1 MSQRDDEVLIR
12 IEAVEGTGCV
22 VRGDD
27 IDTDRI
33 IPARFMKV
41 VTFDDMGRHAFEDA
55 RKAAKGKH
63 PLDDERYAGASILIV
78 GHNFGCGS
86 SREHAPQ
93 ALMRFGFEAFVGG
106 SFAEIFAGNC
116 TSLGLPCVTLA
127 DADLAKLMDSVELDP
142 QQPLRV
148 DLRARTV
155 TSRAGS
161 MSAGMPEGVRQQLLE
176 GTWDATR
183 VLLEAGDRID
193 QTAASLPYI
202 SETVAETPASPG
214 SSAGSSA

>member
-1 MSQRDDEVLIR
+1 MSDHKASEDVLVR
-12 IEAVEGTGCV
+12 IETVEGTGCV
-22 VRGDD
+22 LRGDD

-55 RKAAKGKH
+55 RKAAKGQH
-63 PLDDERYAGASILIV
+63 PLDDERYHGASILVV
-78 GHNFGCGS
+78 GKNFGCGS

-93 ALMRFGFEAFVGG
+93 ALMRFGFNAFIGD

-116 TSLGLPCVTLA
+116 TSLGLPCVTLTES
-127 DADLAKLMDSVELDP
+127 DLTKLMDSIELDP
-142 QQPLRV
+142 TQEIKI

-155 TSRAGS
+155 TSRAGQ
-161 MSAGMPEGVRQQLLE
+161 MDAIVPEGVRLQMLE

-183 VLLEAGDRID
+183 VLLDAGEAIEK
-193 QTAASLPYI
+193 TAAALPYI
-202 SETVAETPASPG
+202 GAS
-214 SSAGSSA
+214 A

>member
-1 MSQRDDEVLIR
+1 MSSNKANEDVLVR
-12 IEAVEGTGCV
+12 VETVQGKGCV

-55 RKAAKGKH
+55 RKAAKGQH
-63 PLDDERYAGASILIV
+63 PLDDERYHGASILV
-78 GHNFGCGS
+78 VEKNFGCGS

-93 ALMRFGFEAFVGG
+93 ALMRFGFNAFIGA

-116 TSLGLPCVTLA
+116 TSLGLPCVTLSES
-127 DADLAKLMDSVELDP
+127 DLTNLMDSVELDP
-142 QQPLRV
+142 TQEIAI

-155 TSRAGS
+155 TSRAGK
-161 MSAGMPEGVRQQLLE
+161 MEAIVPEGVRQQMLE

-183 VLLEAGDRID
+183 VLLEAGDAIEK
-193 QTAASLPYI
+193 TAAALPYI
-202 SETVAETPASPG
+202 GE
-214 SSAGSSA
+214 SA